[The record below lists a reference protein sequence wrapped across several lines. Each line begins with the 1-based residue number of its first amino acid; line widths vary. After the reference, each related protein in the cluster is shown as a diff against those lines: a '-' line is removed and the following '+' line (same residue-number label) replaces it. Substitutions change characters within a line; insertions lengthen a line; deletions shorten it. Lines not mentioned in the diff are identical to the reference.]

1 MIKTLFVYILVIGGI
16 ATMAGIS
23 GASHITEQSIQRWEQ
38 SQ

>member
-1 MIKTLFVYILVIGGI
+1 MLKTLFIYILVIGGI

-23 GASHITEQSIQRWEQ
+23 GASHITEHAIQQWEQ